1 MSKPKAT
8 TIIEWKEVDKMI
20 GKFRKRKNDERPIAL
35 AVVVAVFLMSAAAA
49 AVFNHEGNAGAQVA
63 EAASR
68 VNRQVDDTRAA
79 FTDIKGL
86 ISRGGNALRRCRPT
100 PTPTSQPAALTRSWT
115 IPRRPPR
122 AGSPCRST
130 PVRINTGSVSG
141 PTYGVNPTNG
151 GASHAPE
158 SIDEK
163 DDQDEGNDAERAVP
177 PTLTFNQKARE
188 IQGDRALTQHREAM
202 DRIVDNWR
210 PQYKAAKRE
219 HQELVERIDATRE
232 LWPEYWEEQIALID
246 RQGNP
251 RLREVMWLSLVN
263 DTNAYDQW
271 RQQASD
277 VEMRSAEALSK
288 IEDMNTFILFYKNQ
302 SDFKAITEYD
312 DLDVP
317 LQVGLLLESLYAF
330 EAETAG
336 LAEAMKS
343 S

>member
-1 MSKPKAT
+1 MGKQKAT

-20 GKFRKRKNDERPIAL
+20 GKFRQRMNDERPIAL
-35 AVVVAVFLMSAAAA
+35 AVVVAVFLVSAAAA
-49 AVFNHEGNAGAQVA
+49 AVFNHEGNTGAQVA
-63 EAASR
+63 EAAGR

-86 ISRGGNALRRCRPT
+86 IPEEERLEAVP
-100 PTPTSQPAALTRSWT
+100 PDAYADEPTSGATSRLDYT
-115 IPRRPPR
+115 
-122 AGSPCRST
+122 SPTT
-130 PVRINTGSVSG
+130 PGRISMREHDSSNNTGSG
-141 PTYGVNPTNG
+141 PAHGINPTNG
-151 GASHAPE
+151 GASRAPE
-158 SIDEK
+158 SIDGK
-163 DDQDEGNDAERAVP
+163 DEQDEGGDAERAVP

-188 IQGDRALTQHREAM
+188 IQGNGALTQHREAM

-232 LWPEYWEEQIALID
+232 LWPEYLEEQISLIH

-251 RLREVMWLSLVN
+251 RLREVMRLSLAN

-271 RQQASD
+271 RRQASD

-302 SDFKAITEYD
+302 SDFKAITKYD

-330 EAETAG
+330 EEETAG

>member
-1 MSKPKAT
+1 MR
-8 TIIEWKEVDKMI
+8 E
-20 GKFRKRKNDERPIAL
+20 
-35 AVVVAVFLMSAAAA
+35 
-49 AVFNHEGNAGAQVA
+49 H
-63 EAASR
+63 ASS
-68 VNRQVDDTRAA
+68 N
-79 FTDIKGL
+79 
-86 ISRGGNALRRCRPT
+86 
-100 PTPTSQPAALTRSWT
+100 
-115 IPRRPPR
+115 
-122 AGSPCRST
+122 
-130 PVRINTGSVSG
+130 NTGSG
-141 PTYGVNPTNG
+141 PAHGINPANG
-151 GASHAPE
+151 GASRAPE
-158 SIDEK
+158 SIDGK
-163 DDQDEGNDAERAVP
+163 DKQDEGGDAERAVP
-177 PTLTFNQKARE
+177 PTLTFNQKARKTP
-188 IQGDRALTQHREAM
+188 GDGALTQHREAM

-210 PQYKAAKRE
+210 PQYRAAKRE

-232 LWPEYWEEQIALID
+232 LWPEYLEEQIALIH

-251 RLREVMWLSLVN
+251 RLREVMRLSLVN

-271 RQQASD
+271 RRQASD

>member
-86 ISRGGNALRRCRPT
+86 IPEVERLEAVP
-100 PTPTSQPAALTRSWT
+100 PDAYADEPTSGANSQLDYTSPTTPGR
-115 IPRRPPR
+115 IPMPEH
-122 AGSPCRST
+122 ASSN
-130 PVRINTGSVSG
+130 NTGSVSG